1 MCFVFCVLS
10 LWVSVHDH
18 NDHDEEA
25 NVGYE
30 DQYHRSND
38 GPDEPR
44 LRIQVTAAK
53 NVVQYKWLHTSTRW
67 YTHASL
73 YP

>member
-1 MCFVFCVLS
+1 MLNTNSHGCLQPLLHFMCFVFCVLS

-30 DQYHRSND
+30 DQYHWSND
-38 GPDEPR
+38 GPDEP
-44 LRIQVTAAK
+44 
-53 NVVQYKWLHTSTRW
+53 
-67 YTHASL
+67 
-73 YP
+73 